1 MKTTWNKNVN
11 SRYFVGIFGI
21 NLLSPISQSDFMIMC
36 WTIFGGIHVSDIEKD
51 IEFTDLLIKKDV
63 QLSLHE

>member
-1 MKTTWNKNVN
+1 
-11 SRYFVGIFGI
+11 
-21 NLLSPISQSDFMIMC
+21 MILC
-36 WTIFGGIHVSDIEKD
+36 HIFGGITVSDIERD

>member
-1 MKTTWNKNVN
+1 MELD
-11 SRYFVGIFGI
+11 G
-21 NLLSPISQSDFMIMC
+21 M
-36 WTIFGGIHVSDIEKD
+36 HVSDIEQD

>member
-1 MKTTWNKNVN
+1 MEV
-11 SRYFVGIFGI
+11 
-21 NLLSPISQSDFMIMC
+21 D
-36 WTIFGGIHVSDIEKD
+36 GIHVSDIEKD